1 MKAFGKLGMGLRRE
15 RTPTKQEAK
24 VLLALLDQS
33 ENWAHGYKL
42 HKRYGIAPATVY
54 GWIDDYVQRGYLD
67 EAPYVPGESRHPVR
81 LNKEGITFAKRR
93 LKDFEA
99 EEVYKHGERAKSGST

>member
-1 MKAFGKLGMGLRRE
+1 MKAFGKLGMGRRRE
-15 RTPTKQEAK
+15 RIPTKQEVK

-33 ENWAHGYKL
+33 DNWTHGYKL
-42 HKRYGIAPATVY
+42 HKQYEIAPATVY

-67 EAPYVPGESRHPVR
+67 EGLSVPGESLHPVR

-93 LKDFEA
+93 LKDAES
-99 EEVYKHGERAKSGST
+99 EEVYKHGERSESGST